1 MSATVVSLP
10 PSTGDETVDFLRR
23 LASMVSGKNGEM
35 LLKAAATIEALTERA
50 TSTEA
55 LYHQQRDESA
65 RNAELR
71 QAAELVSDALQ
82 RQVETLR
89 KQLTEVTTA
98 AATERTKFEAERVR
112 LTGLMQQAE
121 ARFTGLTAELDALKA
136 SVEAFNETAITVP
149 VDILRLARSQFD
161 FLADGFARNG
171 DVISQAISEIGACAI
186 NQALAGNKPA

>member
-23 LASMVSGKNGEM
+23 MASMVSGKNGEM
-35 LLKAAATIEALTERA
+35 LLKAAATIESLTQRA

-55 LYHQQRDESA
+55 LYHQQQDESA

-71 QAAELVSDALQ
+71 QVAELASDALRKQ
-82 RQVETLR
+82 IETVR

-98 AATERTKFEAERVR
+98 AAGERVKFGAERVR
-112 LTGLMQQAE
+112 LTGLMRVAE
-121 ARFTGLTAELDALKA
+121 AKLTGMTAELDALKA
-136 SVEAFNETAITVP
+136 SVDAFNETAIAVP
-149 VDILRLARSQFD
+149 IEVLRLARSQFD
-161 FLADGFARNG
+161 FLSDGFARNG
-171 DVISQAISEIGACAI
+171 DVISRTMSEIGACAI